1 MIRRQLPGVR
11 IQWGSVIF
19 LPWSWYDFATGMEE
33 RIPVMNNPFGAFFGL
48 AFSVTFSFRT
58 IQDVIREPVA
68 LSPDGRRPV
77 PGVVREFKKGG
88 LPTVYRETKNGS

>member
-19 LPWSWYDFATGMEE
+19 LPWSWYDFATGLEE

-48 AFSVTFSFRT
+48 VFSVTFSFRT
-58 IQDVIREPVA
+58 IQEVIREPVA
-68 LSPDGRRPV
+68 LSPDGRRPM
-77 PGVVREFKKGG
+77 PGVVRESKKNG
-88 LPTVYRETKNGS
+88 LPAVYGETKNGS